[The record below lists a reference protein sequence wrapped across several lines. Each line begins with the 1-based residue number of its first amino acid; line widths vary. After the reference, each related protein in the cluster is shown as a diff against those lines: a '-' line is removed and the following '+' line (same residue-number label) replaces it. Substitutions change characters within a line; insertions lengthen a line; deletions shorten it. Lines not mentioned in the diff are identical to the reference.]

1 MEWSKAIQLLKNN
14 IQLDLHLTPDANFK
28 IVREIPP
35 YECRNYKN
43 VEGFRVQVGTKTY
56 VNIPLQM
63 LETIFDATKLNN
75 HTYNREVFEANF
87 PRELNAKPCNVH
99 SVGKL
104 FEHAG
109 IMQMVDKRNY
119 RIKKNNS

>member
-1 MEWSKAIQLLKNN
+1 MKIMKWEKVLELLKSN
-14 IQLDLHLTPDANFK
+14 IQLDLHLTPEKSFK

-35 YECRNYKN
+35 YKCRNYN
-43 VEGFRVQVGTKTY
+43 DVDGFRVQVGENTH
-56 VNIPLQM
+56 VNIPLTM
-63 LETIFDATKLNN
+63 LETIFEASKRNN
-75 HTYNREVFEANF
+75 NIYNRAIFKENF

-109 IMQMVDKRNY
+109 IMQKIDKRNY
-119 RIKKNNS
+119 IIAK